1 MQMEALLEV
10 LEPLLSIFASTDVV
24 FSPKAGYTVLC
35 VTPYTSEVLESK
47 SINEPKEMAAYLLD
61 SIKYDYCFSLGV
73 NTLLS
78 TDSFCSLEELEYAMP
93 HYQKAVYS
101 AVFKEVQD
109 KISSILAQPPLR
121 TPRFSLQ
128 EDPLLTVL
136 YNFQRSLSLQ
146 QRLFLFL
153 IKNLSKL
160 QKSIARSI
168 LPKVWCCVSWKISC
182 RWHRENDLHKV

>member
-121 TPRFSLQ
+121 TPRFRCRKILCLQ
-128 EDPLLTVL
+128 FYITSSEAFPFSKD
-136 YNFQRSLSLQ
+136 F
-146 QRLFLFL
+146 FLFL
-153 IKNLSKL
+153 IKKFIKITEKHCSKHIA
-160 QKSIARSI
+160 KSMVLCI
-168 LPKVWCCVSWKISC
+168 L
-182 RWHRENDLHKV
+182 ENFLPMA

>member
-1 MQMEALLEV
+1 
-10 LEPLLSIFASTDVV
+10 
-24 FSPKAGYTVLC
+24 
-35 VTPYTSEVLESK
+35 
-47 SINEPKEMAAYLLD
+47 
-61 SIKYDYCFSLGV
+61 
-73 NTLLS
+73 
-78 TDSFCSLEELEYAMP
+78 MP

-146 QRLFLFL
+146 QRLFSVPDKKFIKITEKHCSKHIAKSMVLCILENFL
-153 IKNLSKL
+153 PM
-160 QKSIARSI
+160 A
-168 LPKVWCCVSWKISC
+168 
-182 RWHRENDLHKV
+182 